1 LGLDRTMMPDSEDLI
16 DPDSDEYDDPDA
28 WVDEDDN

>member
-1 LGLDRTMMPDSEDLI
+1 MMPDSADLI